1 MPSWS
6 DGESSQDSLLSD
18 FDYGHGLSPR
28 KPIPK
33 TTLDAEFTGY
43 DDCDLRCN
51 HDMPMYKFVCFEGEN
66 TGRRFLA
73 CGCKKKELEKKN
85 MELHKQVGN
94 ALEYVS
100 EITSHDL
107 ELEVAKREKA
117 EQEVISLREEKKRL
131 KHELTKRR
139 KTDDEC
145 STLKEEKK
153 RLEYYVAEL
162 LKQSH
167 AQKDKMKK
175 IVEICGE

>member
-1 MPSWS
+1 
-6 DGESSQDSLLSD
+6 
-18 FDYGHGLSPR
+18 
-28 KPIPK
+28 
-33 TTLDAEFTGY
+33 
-43 DDCDLRCN
+43 
-51 HDMPMYKFVCFEGEN
+51 
-66 TGRRFLA
+66 
-73 CGCKKKELEKKN
+73 

-131 KHELTKRR
+131 EHELAKRP